1 MGKLGSEVIQRVEVF
16 TTPFQ
21 LNSACEAEKVI
32 YMFQSEV
39 FFLALVC
46 GFYRQAGGKVKEEEM
61 ETQVLKQ

>member
-1 MGKLGSEVIQRVEVF
+1 MKSMDQRRLGKLGSEVIQRVEVF

-46 GFYRQAGGKVKEEEM
+46 GFY
-61 ETQVLKQ
+61 